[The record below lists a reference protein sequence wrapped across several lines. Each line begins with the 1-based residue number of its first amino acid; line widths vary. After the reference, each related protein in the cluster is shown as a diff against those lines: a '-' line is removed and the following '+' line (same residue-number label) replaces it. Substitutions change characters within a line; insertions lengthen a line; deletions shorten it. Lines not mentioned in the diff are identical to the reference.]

1 MFGHRSH
8 LLCERPCTLPSQ
20 LRHYVPEAPPLRLR
34 TRTAWS
40 LLAQGSPAIAAV
52 ACVPILTRALGP
64 ERFGILLLVWTT
76 FGMAGVADL
85 GIGRSLTQ
93 LVATRRSRG
102 DASDLR
108 GLAGMGISV
117 AVVLGFTGGLGLM
130 LMAPSLS
137 AYLGLAPD
145 LHGEARRTAILLGA
159 AFPMLVV
166 ASALRGVLEGFERFD
181 LSAHVRIT
189 IGVLTFAGPALLVP
203 ITPRVDA
210 VMGLLLV
217 VRLLG
222 LLALALLVIRVL
234 PKAHHPVTHR
244 RRILSEILV
253 FGGWTTVSNVV
264 SSAMVYADR
273 FVIGSMISASAVAF
287 YAIPGE
293 IVTRLLLAPIAIG
306 AVWLPAFARSTRTDT
321 RAVRDLSER
330 GLRLLLASLVPPLV
344 AATALA
350 EPLLRIWAGP
360 EFAITGVSVLRWLA
374 LGVLFNGIAQIPFA
388 LLYARGR
395 PKLVATLHLLELPVY
410 VALLAW
416 ALPIYGI
423 VGAGMA
429 WAARS
434 ALDAAALF
442 AATAALEPA
451 ALGQRSLV
459 IRSVGIGGL
468 LILAAAGLS
477 NVTNPVMA
485 ATFVT
490 SLSLLWAWTALLTP
504 AWRTEVRAG
513 AARIF
518 GRR

>member
-1 MFGHRSH
+1 M
-8 LLCERPCTLPSQ
+8 
-20 LRHYVPEAPPLRLR
+20 
-34 TRTAWS
+34 
-40 LLAQGSPAIAAV
+40 IAAAV
-52 ACVPILTRALGP
+52 SVPILTRALGP
-64 ERFGILLLVWTT
+64 ERFGILLLVWTL

-93 LVATRRSRG
+93 LVATRRTRA
-102 DASDLR
+102 DTTDLR
-108 GLAGMGISV
+108 GVAGVGISTAV
-117 AVVLGFTGGLGLM
+117 AVGLTGGLGLI
-130 LMAPSLS
+130 LMASSLS
-137 AYLGLAPD
+137 TQLDLSPGLS
-145 LHGEARRTAILLGA
+145 GEARRTAVLMGA
-159 AFPMLVV
+159 VFPMVVV

-203 ITPRVDA
+203 FTPRVDA
-210 VMGLLLV
+210 AMGLLLV

-222 LLALALLVIRVL
+222 LLALVVLVIRVL
-234 PKAHHPVTHR
+234 PNAPHPITRH
-244 RRILSEILV
+244 RRILSEILT

-264 SSAMVYADR
+264 SGAMVYADR

-287 YAIPGE
+287 YTVPSE

-306 AVWLPAFARSTRTDT
+306 TVWLPAFARSTRANTES
-321 RAVRDLSER
+321 AGDLSEQ
-330 GLRLLLASLVPPLV
+330 GLRLLIATLVPPLV
-344 AATALA
+344 VATALA

-374 LGVLFNGIAQIPFA
+374 LGVLFNGVAQIPFA

-395 PKLVATLHLLELPVY
+395 PKLVATIHLLELPLY

-416 ALPIYGI
+416 ALPTYGI

-459 IRSVGIGGL
+459 MRSVGIGGL
-468 LILAAAGLS
+468 LILIAAGLA
-477 NVTNPVMA
+477 NVTNPVLA
-485 ATFVT
+485 ATSVT
-490 SLSLLWAWTALLTP
+490 SLSLLWAWIALLTP
-504 AWRTEVRAG
+504 AWRDEVRAG

-518 GRR
+518 WRR